1 MARSG
6 ARRGGAGSGGDG
18 ADGSQ
23 GGNAAGTAPKAT
35 VSDVA
40 RRAGVSAATVSRVLN
55 SSHPVAPATRAKVM
69 RAIRDLDYV
78 VNAHARALAG
88 SHTKTVAIILSDVT
102 APFFNTIAGGVQ
114 RQAALEGRLCLICA
128 SDGDP
133 ERELAIVSML
143 REQRTDAVFLIG
155 GIADTP
161 EYRERMARLAYALDG
176 AGSRLVLCGRPSP
189 GDDLPVTVVEY
200 DNEGGAYAVASHLLS
215 AGHERIVFLGG
226 HEGNTATDARTAGL
240 RRAMAAYGLTLDP
253 RLIRPGRLNR
263 SFGYEGTRRLLAE
276 GLPFTAIMACD
287 DPVAAG
293 AVAALR
299 EAGRGVP
306 DEVSVVGYDD
316 LSPAEDVHPALT
328 TVHIPHEELGR
339 TAVRLALHRDDPER
353 PAQHVVLGTHVVV
366 RQSVAPRGRG

>member
-6 ARRGGAGSGGDG
+6 TTRGTGRNGPAGA
-18 ADGSQ
+18 Q
-23 GGNAAGTAPKAT
+23 KAT

-40 RRAGVSAATVSRVLN
+40 GRAGVSPATVSRVLSGN
-55 SSHPVAPATRAKVM
+55 HPVAPATRTKVM
-69 RAIRDLDYV
+69 RAIRELDYV

-88 SHTKTVAIILSDVT
+88 SHTKTVAIILTDVT
-102 APFFNTIAGGVQ
+102 APFFNTIAGGIQ

-143 REQRTDAVFLIG
+143 REQSTDAVFLVG
-155 GIADTP
+155 GVMDTP
-161 EYRERMARLAYALDG
+161 EYRHRMARLAHALND

-200 DNEGGAYAVASHLLS
+200 DNEGGAFAAASHLLS
-215 AGHERIVFLGG
+215 AGHERIVFVGG
-226 HEGNTATDARTAGL
+226 LAGNTATDARIAGL
-240 RRAMAAYGLTLDP
+240 RRAMAAYGLDLDP
-253 RLIRPGRLNR
+253 AAVVAGRMTR
-263 SFGYEGTRRLLAE
+263 DFGYRATKRLLAD
-276 GLPFTAIMACD
+276 GPRFTAILACD

-299 EAGRGVP
+299 EAGRDVP
-306 DEVSVVGYDD
+306 GEVSVIGYDD

-328 TVHIPHEELGR
+328 TVHIPLDELGR
-339 TAVRLALHRDDPER
+339 TAVRLALHRADPER

-366 RQSVAPRGRG
+366 RQSVAPRRRS